1 MFLKNNMENEI
12 TTTLLDTPISYT
24 SEEET
29 VPDVA
34 PGTDDSLEY
43 QTMVLQELKEI
54 KEIESRNGSI
64 LEIIAVALILFIVF
78 RAAFSFLNIF
88 KM

>member
-1 MFLKNNMENEI
+1 MENEI

-34 PGTDDSLEY
+34 FGTDDSSEY

-54 KEIESRNGSI
+54 KEIESRSCAL
-64 LEIIAVALILFIVF
+64 LEIIAIVLILYVVF
-78 RAAFSFLNIF
+78 KAAFSFLNIF

>member
-1 MFLKNNMENEI
+1 MENEI

-34 PGTDDSLEY
+34 SGTDDSSEY
-43 QTMVLQELKEI
+43 QTMVLQELRDI